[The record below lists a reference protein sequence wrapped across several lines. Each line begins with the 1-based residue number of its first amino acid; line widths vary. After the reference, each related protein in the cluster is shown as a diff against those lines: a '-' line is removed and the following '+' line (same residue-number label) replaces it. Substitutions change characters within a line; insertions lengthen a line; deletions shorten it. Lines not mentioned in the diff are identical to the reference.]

1 MGKSLNKWWWEN
13 WTATCKRMKLEPFLT
28 PYTKITSKWIKHLYV
43 TPETIKILE
52 DNIDH
57 NFADIGSSSIFLHVS
72 PEASETSKNKL
83 LGLHQKKSFCTA
95 KETIKKTKR

>member
-1 MGKSLNKWWWEN
+1 MQWEKDSLNKWWWEN

-57 NFADIGSSSIFLHVS
+57 NFADIGSSSIFLYMS
-72 PEASETSKNKL
+72 SEP
-83 LGLHQKKSFCTA
+83 KKINYWDYIKIKSICTA
-95 KETIKKTKR
+95 KETNN